1 MPKGKGRTSYQRRF
15 IKGFTGKGMGLGKTS
30 DKGSGTIHGQDQ
42 SKAARD
48 KRRKAREAKK
58 K

>member
-1 MPKGKGRTSYQRRF
+1 MSKNSRSKYQRSFRR
-15 IKGFTGKGMGLGKTS
+15 GFTGKGMGLGKPE
-30 DKGSGTIHGQDQ
+30 DKGSGKIHGQDQ
-42 SKAARD
+42 SRAARD